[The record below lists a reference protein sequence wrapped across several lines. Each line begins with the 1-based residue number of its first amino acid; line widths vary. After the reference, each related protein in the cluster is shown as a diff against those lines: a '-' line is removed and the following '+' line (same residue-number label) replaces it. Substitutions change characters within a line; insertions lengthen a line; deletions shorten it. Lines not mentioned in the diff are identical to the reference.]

1 MNPFR
6 WLLNISAKAAQR
18 RGGGGV
24 DPLAFAYAPVD
35 ARDDEEYTE
44 VDDAFFFN
52 GNKKVAELWSE
63 LSADRSRYARV
74 TAGRDSTCRLSVFK
88 RHGREW
94 IEWEGPSV
102 MGSLAEAQA
111 LARELMNR

>member
-6 WLLNISAKAAQR
+6 WLLDISAKAAQK

-24 DPLAFAYAPVD
+24 DPLAFAYAP
-35 ARDDEEYTE
+35 DDEEYTE
-44 VDDAFFFN
+44 VDGAFFFN
-52 GNKKVAELWSE
+52 GSKKVPELWSE

-74 TAGRDSTCRLSVFK
+74 TAGGDSSCRLSVFE
-88 RHGREW
+88 RRGREW
-94 IEWEGPSV
+94 AEWEGPSV
-102 MGSLAEAQA
+102 MASLADAQA